1 MIRVVAIAE
10 LRWPVL
16 VAALAELELGS
27 NFEPVVLLWERRS
40 LARLVLKLQVLI
52 VENRKHSRNLIALD
66 SLVVPK
72 LGRLNQIVVAVANM
86 VAVVAL
92 RLGIAIVFAEIAD
105 IVVGIVLGLASA
117 AGIEA
122 SDIENSKT
130 GNRPLVLIGTVVC
143 AAAVADTAAA
153 AVVPVK
159 IDIVKAIVLF
169 ALGPEVAPTAMPVAA
184 FAVGS
189 IDPPAVV
196 FVLAQIVVVDNLEV
210 ESAVG
215 HILAVG
221 VVAAGSTW

>member
-16 VAALAELELGS
+16 VAAIAELELGS

-40 LARLVLKLQVLI
+40 LVRLVLKLQVLI

-66 SLVVPK
+66 SLIVPK
-72 LGRLNQIVVAVANM
+72 LGRLNQIVAVANM

-189 IDPPAVV
+189 TDPPAVV

>member
-1 MIRVVAIAE
+1 VIRVVAIAE

-16 VAALAELELGS
+16 VAAIAELELGS

-66 SLVVPK
+66 SLIVPK
-72 LGRLNQIVVAVANM
+72 LGRLNQIVAVANM

-189 IDPPAVV
+189 TDPPAVV

>member
-16 VAALAELELGS
+16 VAAIAELELGS

-40 LARLVLKLQVLI
+40 LVRLVLKLQVLI

-66 SLVVPK
+66 SLIVPK
-72 LGRLNQIVVAVANM
+72 LGRLNQIVAVANM

-143 AAAVADTAAA
+143 AAVADTA

-159 IDIVKAIVLF
+159 IDIVKATVLF
-169 ALGPEVAPTAMPVAA
+169 ALAPEVAPTAMPVAA

>member
-143 AAAVADTAAA
+143 AAVADTA

-159 IDIVKAIVLF
+159 IDIVKATVLF
-169 ALGPEVAPTAMPVAA
+169 ALAPEVAPTAMPVAA

>member
-16 VAALAELELGS
+16 VAAIAELELGS

-40 LARLVLKLQVLI
+40 LVRLVLKLQVLI

-66 SLVVPK
+66 SLIVPK
-72 LGRLNQIVVAVANM
+72 LGRLNQIVAVANM

-143 AAAVADTAAA
+143 AAVADTA

-159 IDIVKAIVLF
+159 IDIVKATVLF
-169 ALGPEVAPTAMPVAA
+169 ALAPEVAPTAMPVAA

-189 IDPPAVV
+189 TDPPAVV